1 MSARYTAE
9 LANGLGN
16 LASRGTAMVN
26 RYCEGKLPAAGVASA
41 AETALSDH
49 LTAVLAEAE
58 AAMDRLD
65 FSTAIV
71 AVKGFVDAVNMYVTE
86 QEPWVLAK
94 DEANAER
101 LHTVLYTICESL
113 RAMAVLYFPLMPKTM
128 TDLWDQLGAAATI
141 GNIAD
146 QRIGDVARWGQLPAG
161 APVTKGAG
169 LFPRLEEVAE

>member
-1 MSARYTAE
+1 MSEEVLVEVVDGIVEVTINRPEAK
-9 LANGLGN
+9 N
-16 LASRGTAMVN
+16 AMT
-26 RYCEGKLPAAGVASA
+26 KAA
-41 AETALSDH
+41 AEAI
-49 LTAVLAEAE
+49 A

-71 AVKGFVDAVNMYVTE
+71 AVKSFVDAVNMYVTE

-94 DEANAER
+94 DEAQTER

-113 RAMAVLYFPLMPKTM
+113 RAMAVLYYPLMPNTM
-128 TDLWDQLGAAATI
+128 SELWNDLGAAATL
-141 GNIAD
+141 GAIAD
-146 QRIGDVARWGQLPAG
+146 QRVSDVANWGQLPVG

>member
-1 MSARYTAE
+1 
-9 LANGLGN
+9 
-16 LASRGTAMVN
+16 
-26 RYCEGKLPAAGVASA
+26 
-41 AETALSDH
+41 
-49 LTAVLAEAE
+49 
-58 AAMDRLD
+58 MDQLD

-94 DEANAER
+94 DEAQIER

-113 RAMAVLYFPLMPKTM
+113 RAMSVLYYPLMPNTM
-128 TDLWDQLGAAATI
+128 AELWNDLGAAATLGPI
-141 GNIAD
+141 EE
-146 QRIGDVARWGQLPAG
+146 QRISNVSQWGQLPAG